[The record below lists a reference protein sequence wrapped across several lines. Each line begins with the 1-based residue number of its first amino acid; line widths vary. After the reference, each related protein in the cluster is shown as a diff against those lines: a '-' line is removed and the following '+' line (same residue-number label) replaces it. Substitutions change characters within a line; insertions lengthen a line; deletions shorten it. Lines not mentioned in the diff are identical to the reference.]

1 MLIKEVTLKNYGK
14 HKDLKLTKLDVPIIG
29 IVGANGNG
37 KTTILKAIS
46 YAFKGKED
54 ESSIQESISLG
65 ETNGFIDVSFEK
77 DGINGRITRKFGK
90 VDSAVLIWGEEKLTK
105 KSEINKRID
114 DILGIDKQVLSNTI
128 FIKQGEVLGLIE
140 ETPAKRIDLFSKL
153 LNLDYFN
160 KRCALANDAYKGLQS
175 SVTDIQNLKDLLSKD
190 ENDLKNLTDEYN
202 SKLEEFN
209 QKYISIDYIKDL
221 KQKLDKYS
229 YLRASISSLETELSQ
244 SSLSLA
250 EIKEST
256 AKFNNDKLECVSA
269 KEKLISERSNISGR
283 MYEFFNK
290 ADFVKNYEYLYKT
303 LIEVYKID
311 SQIDDLFYNEEINH
325 QKELKENEDKINAF
339 KLDIKNQIQSVEY
352 LNYLS
357 RNVKRIQE
365 DLKASEYKYN
375 NIVDKEKKASSYYK
389 TISDTFKSNKALLDL
404 RESAKALVNKKHDAK
419 CPVCGGELNSSS
431 IDEAL
436 LKQLKASTDLLEIES
451 KKAYD
456 KYDDLHMQM
465 LNTLNIKELRE
476 REWKQFCKEFVQ
488 DFYRNFCH
496 SSSPLS
502 FKEFY
507 NLNYYIVPKQK
518 EVLKKEIFY
527 KYLSLEYRINSVITG
542 IKETNGNLKDPIDYD
557 SSAKNALDRQ
567 HSLLRDIDDK
577 ILTLDNKIRSID
589 KCLFKNMQDESKLSA
604 MYAQIKCNQE
614 QIEELGLR
622 GCLDKL
628 SEINPAFNLQVDQIE
643 QYIKS
648 IVDLEIDRIND
659 LNAKIKVYT
668 QSVDSRKKDI
678 KGYLDKNENVF
689 NIMSEVNN
697 VAWGLNIKNTDS
709 IPRSYMN
716 YLFRHICENVK
727 ENLALMDTDF
737 IVEVN
742 ENEDLS
748 FKFKKIDEIDKP
760 WLDMKRLS
768 SGQKVRLGVAT
779 LIAIQKIICPELG
792 FLVLDEPSTH
802 LDDNSVEAL
811 ATMLIELQKILKASK
826 SQIWFVDHNK
836 NLERCCNKIIQL

>member
-14 HKDLKLTKLDVPIIG
+14 HKDLKLTNLDVPIIG

-54 ESSIQESISLG
+54 DSSIQESISLG
-65 ETNGFIDVSFEK
+65 ETNGSIDVSFEK

-90 VDSAVLIWGEEKLTK
+90 TDSAVFIWGEEKLTK
-105 KSEINKRID
+105 KSDINKRID

-160 KRCALANDAYKGLQS
+160 KRCTLANDAYKGLQA
-175 SVTDIQNLKDLLSKD
+175 SVTDIQNLKDLLAKD
-190 ENDLKNLTDEYN
+190 EAELKNLTDEYT
-202 SKLEEFN
+202 SKLNEFN
-209 QKYISIDYIKDL
+209 QKYISVEYVKEL
-221 KQKLDKYS
+221 KQKLNKYS
-229 YLRASISSLETELSQ
+229 YLTASISSLETELSQ
-244 SSLSLA
+244 SSLSLDA
-250 EIKEST
+250 IREST
-256 AKFNNDKLECVSA
+256 IKLNNDKLVCANV
-269 KEKLISERSNISGR
+269 KEKLMTERSDVAGR
-283 MYEFFNK
+283 MCEFFNK
-290 ADFVKNYEYLYKT
+290 ADFVKNYEDLYRT
-303 LIEVYKID
+303 LIKVYKLD
-311 SQIDDLFYNEEINH
+311 DHLEDLFSNKEISH
-325 QKELKENEDKINAF
+325 QKELKENEDKVAAF
-339 KLDIKNQIQSVEY
+339 KLSTKNQVYSVGY
-352 LNYLS
+352 LNFIV
-357 RNVKRIQE
+357 RNVKNFQAALKEVE
-365 DLKASEYKYN
+365 DKYN
-375 NIVDKEKKASSYYK
+375 SVVVKEKKAANYYK
-389 TISDTFKSNKALLDL
+389 TINDTFRTNKALLDL
-404 RESAKALVNKKHDAK
+404 KESAKELINKSHDAT
-419 CPVCGGELNSSS
+419 CPICGNLLRSSN
-431 IDEAL
+431 IDKDILE
-436 LKQLKASTDLLEIES
+436 QLKASTSLLEVEA
-451 KKAYD
+451 KKAYEQ
-456 KYDDLHMQM
+456 YDNLHMQM
-465 LNTLNIKELRE
+465 LNALNLKDLKE
-476 REWKQFCKEFVQ
+476 REWQQFCIDELQHLYKN
-488 DFYRNFCH
+488 FYSP
-496 SSSPLS
+496 SSNLT

-507 NLNYYIVPKQK
+507 ALENYTIPKQK
-518 EVLKKEIFY
+518 EALKKEIFY
-527 KYLSLEYRINSVITG
+527 KYLSLEHNLNKVIKD
-542 IKETNGNLKDPIDYD
+542 IKEANGNLKDPISYD

-567 HSLLRDIDDK
+567 TSLLRDIDNE
-577 ILTLDNKIRSID
+577 ILSLENKKCSID

-604 MYAQIKCNQE
+604 MHTQIKHNQE
-614 QIEELGLR
+614 LIEELGLR
-622 GCLDKL
+622 DYLDKL
-628 SEINPAFNLQVDQIE
+628 SEINPAFNLQVSQIDQ
-643 QYIKS
+643 YLKA
-648 IVDLEIDRIND
+648 IVDLEIER
-659 LNAKIKVYT
+659 LNELNTKVKVYT
-668 QSVDSRKKDI
+668 QSIESRKKEI
-678 KGYLDKNENVF
+678 KSYLDKNENVF

-697 VAWGLNIKNTDS
+697 VAWNLNIKNTDS
-709 IPRSYMN
+709 IPRAYMN